1 MCTYIGIRF
10 FGRKF
15 LRDSFERAIMVCH
28 MLVLDHHCSL
38 PTHLLAHLTV
48 AAAPAATVTSTAAA
62 TVAAAAQV

>member
-1 MCTYIGIRF
+1 
-10 FGRKF
+10 
-15 LRDSFERAIMVCH
+15 MVCH